1 MKQLNGCFFGL
12 GLVAALAGCASAPSH
27 FYTLQPAAK
36 ADGMQALDCTVLVGP
51 VLIPYADDRP
61 QIVLVTAP
69 NRVEFDEFNRWAAP
83 LNDSIARVVSQDL
96 STLLGTTRVAT
107 GPMPDFGPS
116 YRVTIR
122 VQEFETRRTQS
133 KGNGETALEALWAVR
148 GPSGNSVGS
157 GRTRAKEEAP
167 GGSYEALAAAHS
179 RALAKLSSD
188 IAATIRKA
196 ASEKQ

>member
-1 MKQLNGCFFGL
+1 MKYLFSL
-12 GLVAALAGCASAPSH
+12 STSVAMAAFVAGCASAPSH
-27 FYTLQPAAK
+27 FYTLDPSAK
-36 ADGMQALDCTVLVGP
+36 SDGAQALDCAVIVGP
-51 VLIPYADDRP
+51 VFIPYADDRP

-96 STLLGTTRVAT
+96 STLLGTTRVTT
-107 GPMPDFGPS
+107 GPMPEFGPA

-122 VQEFETRRTQS
+122 VEEFETRRGQS
-133 KGNGETALEALWAVR
+133 KGSGEASLEAIWAIR

-157 GRTRAKEEAP
+157 GKTSAKEAAP

-179 RALAKLSSD
+179 RALAKLSAD
-188 IAATIRKA
+188 IAAAIRKA
-196 ASEKQ
+196 AGEKQ